1 MASVSQRVWVSALSG
16 RVRKVTVTLSEN
28 CRSFTIMSVPLM
40 WFSKAPAVG
49 VREGDG
55 VFFVRGVADEVGFFD
70 GVGEGLGVGPGEAAG
85 A

>member
-40 WFSKAPAVG
+40 WFSKAPA
-49 VREGDG
+49 G

>member
-1 MASVSQRVWVSALSG
+1 MGFGFVWEGEEGDGDFVGELSVFHD
-16 RVRKVTVTLSEN
+16 N
-28 CRSFTIMSVPLM
+28 
-40 WFSKAPAVG
+40 VG
-49 VREGDG
+49 AFDMVFEGAGCGVGEGDG